1 MNFFILSRIS
11 ELFTGFNISMYII
24 PKKSKMTKMT
34 KNNATLKQFSNISL
48 ISQFS
53 EFNKTMDEIKNSQIL

>member
-1 MNFFILSRIS
+1 
-11 ELFTGFNISMYII
+11 MYLI
-24 PKKSKMTKMT
+24 PKKSEETKMT

-53 EFNKTMDEIKNSQIL
+53 EFNKTM

>member
-1 MNFFILSRIS
+1 
-11 ELFTGFNISMYII
+11 MYII
-24 PKKSKMTKMT
+24 PKKSKMTKIT

-53 EFNKTMDEIKNSQIL
+53 ESNITM